1 MTLPGATP
9 LRRLCNRPLQSARF
23 LRITTTSGECA
34 TDDRGVVVPRCV
46 VQVPHRG
53 LRVGVAHLPP
63 DVGLRN
69 HAGPERV
76 TEVVEP
82 QRPKFDGAESGVATP
97 RRPGDGR

>member
-53 LRVGVAHLPP
+53 LRVGVAHH
-63 DVGLRN
+63 RRMS
-69 HAGPERV
+69 ASAITRV
-76 TEVVEP
+76 PNV
-82 QRPKFDGAESGVATP
+82 
-97 RRPGDGR
+97 